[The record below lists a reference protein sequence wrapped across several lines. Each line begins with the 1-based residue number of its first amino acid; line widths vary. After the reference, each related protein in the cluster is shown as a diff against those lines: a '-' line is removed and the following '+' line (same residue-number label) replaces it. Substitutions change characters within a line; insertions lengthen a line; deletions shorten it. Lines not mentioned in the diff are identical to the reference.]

1 MFSSSQFDGFTPSQ
15 FPNSTPSPARLSRD
29 TQGLVPATVKMISEA
44 SQSGDEKSNF
54 IIDGVD
60 VANVTAVGMAFNKN
74 SRPSDIRFQ
83 LDDGTGRIECIRW
96 ITEKIDTR
104 EMDALEDGTY
114 VRVNGHLQSYQGKK
128 QLSAFSVRLVT
139 NFDEVTCHFIECIH
153 FHLQNSKA
161 QSQGAAL
168 ASQKADSSF
177 STPVRGASSGHQSA
191 LSNDFSMQYN
201 SDGLKSFDKMVLNY
215 LQQPSNIDR
224 EMGVH
229 VDELSQQL
237 KVPVAKIKDAI
248 EFLEREGLVY
258 SSIDDYHYKAVEGAM
273 TFVTSMCIF
282 QLTRNVFLNPAVRIN
297 KSDRG
302 KAVLENYEEGEK
314 YTEHELRKFLRT
326 RPPEIMP
333 AINHFFSQK

>member
-1 MFSSSQFDGFTPSQ
+1 MFSSSQLDGFTPSQ
-15 FPNSTPSPARLSRD
+15 FANSTPSPARLSRE

-96 ITEKIDTR
+96 VTEKIDTK
-104 EMDALEDGTY
+104 EMDAIEDGTY

-139 NFDEVTCHFIECIH
+139 NFDEVTCHFLECIH

-168 ASQKADSSF
+168 APQRADSSF
-177 STPVRGASSGHQSA
+177 STPVRGASNAQQPAST
-191 LSNDFSMQYN
+191 NDFSMQYN
-201 SDGLKSFDKMVLNY
+201 SDGLKSFDKLVLNY

-258 SSIDDYHYKAVEGAM
+258 SSIDDYHYKAVEG
-273 TFVTSMCIF
+273 
-282 QLTRNVFLNPAVRIN
+282 L
-297 KSDRG
+297 
-302 KAVLENYEEGEK
+302 
-314 YTEHELRKFLRT
+314 
-326 RPPEIMP
+326 
-333 AINHFFSQK
+333 